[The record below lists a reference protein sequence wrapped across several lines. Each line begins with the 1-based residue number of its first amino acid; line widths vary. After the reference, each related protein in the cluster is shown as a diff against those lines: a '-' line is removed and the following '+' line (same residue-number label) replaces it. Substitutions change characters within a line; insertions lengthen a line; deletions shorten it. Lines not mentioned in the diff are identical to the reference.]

1 MNINLRQPIARR
13 HFLRAGGVSLAL
25 PALDAMLPRDLR
37 AAEPVTPKRLL
48 LIGRNLGLHSPF
60 LFPET
65 AGLNYEST
73 RYLKHLDEHRGKFT
87 IFSGVSHIK
96 YNNHHSEAGLF
107 TGVPWDRIREPVKE
121 HHNSIS
127 LDQYAAERIKADTRY
142 RNLVIGPPVQWNF
155 SWNEKGVPV
164 PTERSPTKVFK
175 QLFINGS
182 ADEVASE
189 THRLQTGRSIL
200 DQVGAEAKS
209 FGKKLGTE
217 DRERLELMFS
227 SIRET
232 EQNLL
237 RSEAW
242 VNRPK
247 PTIDYAAPKA
257 DPNSEE
263 IVARETLWFDITRL
277 AFQTDS
283 TRVILLT
290 MGDAGRAK
298 LDGLTLGHHDASH
311 HGKDETK
318 IEQLA
323 IIEET
328 ELQQLSRFLTTMQ
341 QVSEG
346 DSNLFDR
353 TSILNVSNLSNA
365 SAHTCEN
372 LPVILAGG
380 GYKHQGHVLKDLKD
394 NTPLSN
400 LYVRM
405 LQQTGIETEEFGASE
420 GVLSDV

>member
-1 MNINLRQPIARR
+1 MNISLRQPIARR
-13 HFLRAGGVSLAL
+13 HFLKAGAVSLAL
-25 PALDAMLPRDLR
+25 PALNAMLPRGLR
-37 AAEPVTPKRLL
+37 AAEPETPKRLL
-48 LIGRNLGLHSPF
+48 LIGRNLGLHAPF

-65 AGLNYEST
+65 AGLKYEST
-73 RYLKHLDEHRGKFT
+73 RYLRHLEQHRGKFT
-87 IFSGVSHIK
+87 IFSGVSHIN
-96 YNNHHSEAGLF
+96 YHNHHSEAGLF
-107 TGVPWDRIREPVKE
+107 TGVPWDRIKEPAKE

-142 RNLVIGPPVQWNF
+142 RNLVIGQPVQWNF

-164 PTERSPTKVFK
+164 PSERSPSKVFS
-175 QLFINGS
+175 QLFIDGRP
-182 ADEVASE
+182 DEVAAE

-200 DQVGAEAKS
+200 DQVSAEAKS

-247 PTIDYAAPKA
+247 PSIPYPAPKV
-257 DPNSEE
+257 DPSNEE
-263 IVARETLWFDITRL
+263 IIARVTLWFDITRL

-290 MGDAGRAK
+290 LGDSGRAK

-323 IIEET
+323 LIEET
-328 ELQQLSRFLTTMQ
+328 ELQQFSRFLTTMQ
-341 QVSEG
+341 QAKEG
-346 DSNLFDR
+346 DSSLFDR

-380 GYKHQGHVLKDLKD
+380 GYKHQGHVLKDRKN
-394 NTPLSN
+394 NTPLSD
-400 LYVRM
+400 LFVRM
-405 LQQTGIETEEFGASE
+405 LQQTGIKTEQFGANE

>member
-107 TGVPWDRIREPVKE
+107 TGVPWDRIKEPVKE